1 MQLPSACASRWLVCC
16 CVKKVSFQTAKIR
29 GMAGMKLKVI
39 AGFFHSERDLP
50 SLPFMEGLGKCTQL
64 ARGFL

>member
-1 MQLPSACASRWLVCC
+1 
-16 CVKKVSFQTAKIR
+16 VKKVSFQTAKIR